1 MFQRRKCRRVFLYGQ
16 RFRSSKRP
24 TEQSHS
30 NLIARFSIDRRSPRR
45 NDPGSLILNSMKPV
59 NFSAAPQQDKHRSDP
74 NSVLRSIGATQGM
87 GASPEADNA
96 FGTEAVAHL
105 PNDELA
111 SPPTL
116 KLMVPEAD
124 LPSYDPD
131 DILQTTIESAKQI
144 QQLAERLKRN
154 QAELAA
160 KEARLEASIADH
172 ETITTQAQQTIEKR
186 LCQLQQRTA
195 QVRLQQRHVMHLQ
208 TSLVESHEASKIAIE
223 QLVASEL
230 TDTTTLQ
237 HMAAIQ
243 HEISERFDY
252 NSSRWQHLFQLLENQ
267 RVQHQATQGLR
278 DVA

>member
-1 MFQRRKCRRVFLYGQ
+1 
-16 RFRSSKRP
+16 
-24 TEQSHS
+24 
-30 NLIARFSIDRRSPRR
+30 
-45 NDPGSLILNSMKPV
+45 
-59 NFSAAPQQDKHRSDP
+59 
-74 NSVLRSIGATQGM
+74 M
-87 GASPEADNA
+87 GASPEAVNV
-96 FGTEAVAHL
+96 FGTEAETHL
-105 PNDELA
+105 SNDELA

-160 KEARLEASIADH
+160 KEARLKASIAYH
-172 ETITTQAQQTIEKR
+172 ETIATQAQQTIEKR

-230 TDTTTLQ
+230 TDAATLQ
-237 HMAAIQ
+237 HMKAIQ

-252 NSSRWQHLFQLLENQ
+252 NSRHWQHLFELLENQ
-267 RVQHQATQGLR
+267 RVQQQATQGLR